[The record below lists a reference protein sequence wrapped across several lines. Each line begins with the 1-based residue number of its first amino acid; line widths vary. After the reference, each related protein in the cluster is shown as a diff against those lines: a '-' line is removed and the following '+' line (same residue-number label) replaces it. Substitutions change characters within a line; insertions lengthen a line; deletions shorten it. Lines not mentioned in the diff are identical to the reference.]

1 MLRCSHL
8 CCLVHTQ
15 SGAAEREARAWIPWD
30 FFDQVLAALEL
41 LQRHESTSKP
51 KAAMAQDLFQ
61 KLKAELQ
68 LHATP

>member
-1 MLRCSHL
+1 
-8 CCLVHTQ
+8 
-15 SGAAEREARAWIPWD
+15 
-30 FFDQVLAALEL
+30 VLAALEL